1 MKKTK
6 NNQKLPELLAP
17 VGDFAMLHAAIEAG
31 ADAVYFGVKKLNMR
45 ATAKNF
51 EIEELPQVVNIAH
64 NAGVKTHLTLN
75 TIVYE
80 EETRDVHEILGR
92 ARETGV
98 DAIICWDF
106 AVIEEAR
113 KLGLEVHISTQA
125 SISNSVSAS
134 FYHSLGATR
143 CVLARECTLEQI
155 KEIRSKTE
163 IELEVFIHGAM
174 CVSIS
179 GRCFLSQ
186 FLYGRSANRGDC
198 IQPCRR
204 AYETYLIRDKQ
215 TGKEL
220 LLGNDYVLSPKDLCT
235 LPFLDKIIPYVDALK
250 IEGRVRGPEYVYITV
265 KTYREALEKI
275 ESGNFNQ
282 DFIDR
287 GMKELAKVYN
297 RGFSEGFFM
306 GKPINSFTQ
315 KPNSQATRRKKILG
329 RITNYFPKV
338 SVAEVEITANSVKL
352 GDEIV
357 ITGPTTGVVI
367 QKINSIEKDYL
378 PVQEAHKGEKVGIK
392 VSKKVRRNDSVFV
405 WEERNHNHRNKN

>member
-1 MKKTK
+1 MEKTTTRDR
-6 NNQKLPELLAP
+6 LPELLAP
-17 VGDFAMLHAAIEAG
+17 VGDFSMLQAAIDAK

-51 EIEELPQVVNIAH
+51 ELDQLPKVVSTAH
-64 NAGVKTHLTLN
+64 ANNLKAYLTLN
-75 TIVYE
+75 TIIYE
-80 EETRDVHEILGR
+80 EEIDEVSNIL
-92 ARETGV
+92 ALAKEAGV

-106 AVIEEAR
+106 AVIQKAKE
-113 KLGLEVHISTQA
+113 LGLEIHISTQA
-125 SISNSVSAS
+125 SISNSLSAS
-134 FYHSLGATR
+134 FYHALGATR

-155 KEIRSKTE
+155 REIRSKSK
-163 IELEVFIHGAM
+163 IQIEVFIHGAM
-174 CVSIS
+174 CVSVS

-220 LLGNDYVLSPKDLCT
+220 ILGNDYILSPKDLCT
-235 LPFLDKIIPYVDALK
+235 LPFLDKIVPYVDALK
-250 IEGRVRGPEYVYITV
+250 IEGRVRGAEYVYVTV
-265 KTYREALEKI
+265 KTYREALNRI
-275 ESGNFNQ
+275 ADATFNEE
-282 DFIDR
+282 FVEW

-306 GKPINSFTQ
+306 GKPIDSFTK
-315 KPNSQATRRKKILG
+315 KPNSQATRRKRILG
-329 RITNYFPKV
+329 SVTNYFSRV
-338 SVAEVEITANSVKL
+338 SVAEIQITANSVKV

-367 QKINSIEKDYL
+367 QRVESIEREYN
-378 PVQEAHKGEKVGIK
+378 PVKEAHKGERVGIK

-405 WEERNHNHRNKN
+405 WEKREPTA

>member
-1 MKKTK
+1 MEKTTTRDR
-6 NNQKLPELLAP
+6 LPELLAP
-17 VGDFAMLHAAIEAG
+17 VGDFSMLQAAIDAK

-51 EIEELPQVVNIAH
+51 ELDQLPKVVSTAH
-64 NAGVKTHLTLN
+64 ANNLKAYLTLN
-75 TIVYE
+75 TIIYE
-80 EETRDVHEILGR
+80 EEIDEVSNIL
-92 ARETGV
+92 ALAKEAGV

-106 AVIEEAR
+106 AVIQKAKE
-113 KLGLEVHISTQA
+113 LGLEIHISTQG
-125 SISNSVSAS
+125 SISNSLSAS
-134 FYHSLGATR
+134 FYHALGATR

-155 KEIRSKTE
+155 REIRSKSK
-163 IELEVFIHGAM
+163 IQIEVFIHGAM
-174 CVSIS
+174 CVSVS

-220 LLGNDYVLSPKDLCT
+220 ILGNDYILSPKDLCT
-235 LPFLDKIIPYVDALK
+235 LPFLDKIVPYVDALK
-250 IEGRVRGPEYVYITV
+250 IEGRVRGAEYVYVTV
-265 KTYREALEKI
+265 KTYREALNRI
-275 ESGNFNQ
+275 ADATFNEE
-282 DFIDR
+282 FVEW

-306 GKPINSFTQ
+306 GKPIDSFTK
-315 KPNSQATRRKKILG
+315 KPNSQATRRKRILG
-329 RITNYFPKV
+329 SVTNYFSRV
-338 SVAEVEITANSVKL
+338 SVAEIQITANSVKV

-367 QKINSIEKDYL
+367 QRVESIEREYN
-378 PVQEAHKGEKVGIK
+378 PVKEAHKGERVGIK

-405 WEERNHNHRNKN
+405 WEKREPTA